1 MLVSGLWAG
10 PSTPV
15 HAAPVDG
22 GQTPTEWLTD
32 HPTWHRYPGS
42 VTEDAGT
49 TGLSVNPGRI
59 WTDKTVFGDDAE
71 ASEAGVDH
79 DLSIADDEMAVALSA
94 LGTTRQVQST
104 RPAAID
110 LVIVIDNSGS
120 MRFCVGSSSECNGT
134 NPNNANYYQNSRA
147 YAMVEGVNAA
157 IKHIVDADPNARVSI
172 VSFGQQASTVTPL
185 AAPETVPGTE
195 DYLVFGPPDAQ
206 GYMSIQSAEGTFRVG
221 YVGTASQGTN
231 IQRGI
236 SQGLSV
242 LADQQTSDVAG
253 DVQHV
258 PSVIL
263 FSDGEP
269 TYSATEQTWWN
280 LTGTGTQG
288 PGSGAYYG
296 NGYLAALSAA
306 YGKNRVTDVYNDE
319 AFNTAH
325 GLDPVETN
333 IYSVGL
339 GVSGLAANSQQ
350 LAYATL
356 NPQETLP
363 EQGQTGTN
371 EMANSFASAMGT
383 HAGGGTPA
391 VTVNNRVTFTV
402 NQPSGQIG
410 DGSSGTVP
418 ALTYNPT
425 YEQLRYNTTF
435 DAPNT
440 AEELVIVFE
449 RIADDV
455 LADEPVL
462 PIETTTPDPNT
473 DGYVTFTDPLG
484 PFMRVTDMDSIVFCS
499 LLQDA
504 GDAADCDPEE
514 FTEFSTSTS
523 GNVTTYTFDGAYQA
537 NDIFDE
543 TSLSNIEVTVESNPS
558 LAIGDI
564 VTWRIPVALLPMLN
578 ASILEDPDGTPD
590 SMTWYN
596 SHPVHLYYKVA
607 PKAGVAAALTDPTT
621 LSAADQQALAAHVAA
636 NTADDA
642 SLRFYANAF
651 TTAADG
657 TRTSQAS
664 ATFRPSSRNDFYRF
678 GQDSVLYTAPDPAAT
693 ITESQWAS
701 LPADATVYR
710 AIYQY
715 RTTGGQGS
723 TPDKELHFYPTTKQN
738 LLDGQTPGV
747 QIHADSG
754 VMVGPA
760 GLYNLSPRVQNLD
773 MPKCTAEDVT
783 WADGSPTCTNPSSDA
798 NLTETDPEARQT
810 AVVPEVAQSVQVR
823 LGNNGWLQ
831 YDVPG
836 AFEVA
841 KTVTTAQAGLSP
853 DPTQGFDFTITLTD
867 ADGNALDSTYP
878 YRVFD
883 TASGEPVGAPGTITD
898 GGTITLTGGQHARV
912 MGLPDGAGYEVIEED
927 PPSAY
932 TPTAPDVTSGTIS
945 VPQSSIPRL
954 TWQNSYDVE
963 PATLTTVTAS
973 KAMEQSWLDGTYTI
987 RLCPRFGAPVPEDGA
1002 DDTGCVT
1009 ADVTAEG
1016 QVVDFGNVTFTTPG
1030 TYSYGLVE
1038 LPTNVA
1044 GVTDSLAE
1052 FHWDV
1057 AVTDNGDGTL
1067 STTSTL
1073 TRTADDTGATVTE
1086 EVQPPATF
1094 TNAWAAGDLS
1104 RPLEIVKRV
1113 QDTSLT
1119 DEGQTRPPE
1128 IPYFFT
1134 FSTVDPDGATPAP
1147 PTFPEGAT
1155 SVEVSST
1162 VGSMAVA
1169 SPPLTYTTE
1178 HVGNTYYY
1186 QATESQGA
1194 EIPGMTLSDAVWFFQ
1209 VEVGS
1214 STSGSQTLIDPVVA
1228 LCQTTQDAVAA
1239 DAPWGDCDPATAT
1252 YSAEGEGP
1260 VFLNLYEPGPA
1271 TAQLTATK
1279 ALDGRPWDST
1289 DTFTF
1294 DLAAF
1299 DAATTEAIASGAV
1312 ELPTATS
1319 TTANAPADGSA
1330 PNVVFD
1336 AITFHRQGTYRFA
1349 VTEQP
1354 PSPPVPGIT
1363 PDSRTV
1369 VYTVTVTDEPVA
1381 GGTSRDG
1388 VLEAEVSVENSTG
1401 TFENTF
1407 RSIVT
1412 LTENA
1417 LITKTLTGR
1426 DARAGEFTVTVEA
1439 LDAASQQKLGWEAAS
1454 QQFATTSEARDGQTA
1469 PVTQL
1474 PQLTFTQADLGQ
1486 ELTYLVTEEEG
1497 DAGGVSYD
1505 PTEHTVVIAP
1515 QYDIDT
1521 DEMWIQTTVS
1531 TDGGESITYDSR
1543 TGQTP
1548 EVAFRNTYVAGP
1560 GEASIPFD
1568 KRIVGRDWRDGDTFT
1583 FELTGVDGAPVPA
1596 ASTLEVTAASDTTA
1610 PGIRAGE
1617 FGPITFTEPGD
1628 YVY

>member
-1 MLVSGLWAG
+1 M
-10 PSTPV
+10 
-15 HAAPVDG
+15 
-22 GQTPTEWLTD
+22 
-32 HPTWHRYPGS
+32 
-42 VTEDAGT
+42 
-49 TGLSVNPGRI
+49 
-59 WTDKTVFGDDAE
+59 
-71 ASEAGVDH
+71 
-79 DLSIADDEMAVALSA
+79 
-94 LGTTRQVQST
+94 
-104 RPAAID
+104 
-110 LVIVIDNSGS
+110 
-120 MRFCVGSSSECNGT
+120 
-134 NPNNANYYQNSRA
+134 
-147 YAMVEGVNAA
+147 
-157 IKHIVDADPNARVSI
+157 
-172 VSFGQQASTVTPL
+172 
-185 AAPETVPGTE
+185 
-195 DYLVFGPPDAQ
+195 
-206 GYMSIQSAEGTFRVG
+206 
-221 YVGTASQGTN
+221 
-231 IQRGI
+231 
-236 SQGLSV
+236 
-242 LADQQTSDVAG
+242 
-253 DVQHV
+253 
-258 PSVIL
+258 
-263 FSDGEP
+263 
-269 TYSATEQTWWN
+269 
-280 LTGTGTQG
+280 
-288 PGSGAYYG
+288 
-296 NGYLAALSAA
+296 
-306 YGKNRVTDVYNDE
+306 
-319 AFNTAH
+319 
-325 GLDPVETN
+325 
-333 IYSVGL
+333 
-339 GVSGLAANSQQ
+339 
-350 LAYATL
+350 
-356 NPQETLP
+356 
-363 EQGQTGTN
+363 
-371 EMANSFASAMGT
+371 
-383 HAGGGTPA
+383 
-391 VTVNNRVTFTV
+391 
-402 NQPSGQIG
+402 
-410 DGSSGTVP
+410 
-418 ALTYNPT
+418 
-425 YEQLRYNTTF
+425 
-435 DAPNT
+435 
-440 AEELVIVFE
+440 
-449 RIADDV
+449 
-455 LADEPVL
+455 
-462 PIETTTPDPNT
+462 
-473 DGYVTFTDPLG
+473 
-484 PFMRVTDMDSIVFCS
+484 
-499 LLQDA
+499 
-504 GDAADCDPEE
+504 
-514 FTEFSTSTS
+514 
-523 GNVTTYTFDGAYQA
+523 
-537 NDIFDE
+537 
-543 TSLSNIEVTVESNPS
+543 
-558 LAIGDI
+558 
-564 VTWRIPVALLPMLN
+564 
-578 ASILEDPDGTPD
+578 
-590 SMTWYN
+590 
-596 SHPVHLYYKVA
+596 
-607 PKAGVAAALTDPTT
+607 
-621 LSAADQQALAAHVAA
+621 
-636 NTADDA
+636 
-642 SLRFYANAF
+642 
-651 TTAADG
+651 
-657 TRTSQAS
+657 
-664 ATFRPSSRNDFYRF
+664 
-678 GQDSVLYTAPDPAAT
+678 
-693 ITESQWAS
+693 
-701 LPADATVYR
+701 
-710 AIYQY
+710 
-715 RTTGGQGS
+715 
-723 TPDKELHFYPTTKQN
+723 
-738 LLDGQTPGV
+738 
-747 QIHADSG
+747 
-754 VMVGPA
+754 
-760 GLYNLSPRVQNLD
+760 
-773 MPKCTAEDVT
+773 
-783 WADGSPTCTNPSSDA
+783 
-798 NLTETDPEARQT
+798 
-810 AVVPEVAQSVQVR
+810 PEVR
-823 LGNNGWLQ
+823 
-831 YDVPG
+831 
-836 AFEVA
+836 
-841 KTVTTAQAGLSP
+841 
-853 DPTQGFDFTITLTD
+853 
-867 ADGNALDSTYP
+867 
-878 YRVFD
+878 R
-883 TASGEPVGAPGTITD
+883 
-898 GGTITLTGGQHARV
+898 
-912 MGLPDGAGYEVIEED
+912 
-927 PPSAY
+927 
-932 TPTAPDVTSGTIS
+932 
-945 VPQSSIPRL
+945 
-954 TWQNSYDVE
+954 
-963 PATLTTVTAS
+963 
-973 KAMEQSWLDGTYTI
+973 
-987 RLCPRFGAPVPEDGA
+987 PVPEDGA

-1521 DEMWIQTTVS
+1521 DEMWFQTTVS

-1628 YVY
+1628 YVYQIRELPPADDPVEDIGYDTDQLLTVTVHVTDDGSGTLQTELTGPDQLFENIYRTPYHHDIFKRLVGRDMADGEFGVRVVPVDQASADITDGQVPYPDGVVFDLPGAANGQLSLVQRSVAPVLTEDALGQTYCYVYSEEVPDDPAPGVTYDSTRFQICTTPTMRQDGMMRATAVITDADTGAEISTVVTDEDDVPMAFPQITFQNSYHSWTLAKSSDPASGSTVQPGSTVTYTLTATNTATTTLSGAQAVDDLTEVLAHATLGDLPDGLTLDGSTLTWAVPDLGPGETATISYPVTVAADATGGTLRNSVTGAGDVPPPEACPDDDPQCRDTELHTPAWTLIKGSDPASGSTVLPGDTVTYTLTAANTSADANLSGALAQDDLSEVLPYASLGDLPDGLALDGSTLTWTIPDLGPGEDSTISYSVTIDADATGQTLRNVATGAGDVPPPAPCPEGDEQCRQTEHLVPAWTLTKTSDPTSGEAVRPGDLITYTLTATNPGPAPVTDGIATDELSEVLPYATLGDLADGLTLDGSTLTWAIPELAVGADASVSYTVIVDEDTWGSTLRNAVSATGPVPPEACPPDDPCATEHVVPAWTLTKSSDPASGTEVLPGSTITYTLTALNDGPAPVTGATVTDDLSEVLDDAGLLEPLADGVTLDGSTLTWAVPSLAVGEQAEVTYAVLLNDDAYGAQLRNVATPGADGGCIDACATEHTTSTAPSPPTPPGPTPPGPALPGPAPEPPTTPSPIPPTGAAGVLGTAALGLALVLGGSLLVRQRRGWRP